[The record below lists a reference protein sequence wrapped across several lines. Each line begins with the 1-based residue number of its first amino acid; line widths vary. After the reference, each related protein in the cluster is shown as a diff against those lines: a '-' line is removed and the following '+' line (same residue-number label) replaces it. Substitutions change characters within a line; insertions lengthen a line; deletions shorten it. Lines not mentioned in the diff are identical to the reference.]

1 MADREALWIARQF
14 GSHSCW
20 KPAPALPSVSDE
32 FCLGPIPVLD
42 EDPDG
47 HDGSQPKQRP
57 SPILDK
63 DDVKYITDMGI
74 ETRQKYELVL
84 GQTTWTVVNGVEQ
97 LRLKV
102 ESQKGRIDVKTDIKK
117 GFRQIRDKLQEAVHE
132 LRHIPTKSQSRKP
145 EGRIKGS
152 KSSKIS
158 KGSKVS
164 KRSKSPRSFGAFKIL
179 EVFENLKQLFGQTER
194 DVAPIASHVY
204 LRHVLG
210 SKKPFATA
218 ASLLG

>member
-1 MADREALWIARQF
+1 MALASDWLSNARQF

-97 LRLKV
+97 LRLK
-102 ESQKGRIDVKTDIKK
+102 
-117 GFRQIRDKLQEAVHE
+117 
-132 LRHIPTKSQSRKP
+132 SRKP

-218 ASLLG
+218 ASLLGY

>member
-1 MADREALWIARQF
+1 M
-14 GSHSCW
+14 S
-20 KPAPALPSVSDE
+20 
-32 FCLGPIPVLD
+32 CLGPIPVLD

-47 HDGSQPKQRP
+47 HDGSQPKQRQ

-74 ETRQKYELVL
+74 EIRQKYELVL
-84 GQTTWTVVNGVEQ
+84 SQTTCTGVNGVEQ

-117 GFRQIRDKLQEAVHE
+117 GFQQIRDKLQEAVHE

-145 EGRIKGS
+145 EGRI
-152 KSSKIS
+152 

-194 DVAPIASHVY
+194 DVAAIASHVY

-218 ASLLG
+218 ASLLAPLSTAGEV